1 MLGQIVPQNG
11 HVVKDVLEQEEC
23 SLEWCHEPVFRAGS
37 LCWDHFIA
45 EATAAW
51 DDWAAERRTALEPLG
66 YIFGDLGEV
75 LA

>member
-1 MLGQIVPQNG
+1 MPRKIVPQNG

-51 DDWAAERRTALEPLG
+51 NDYAD
-66 YIFGDLGEV
+66 EV
-75 LA
+75 AQAHAVSVGRG